1 MPCSCAAAHGKH
13 LSMMEATFEKLLGLL
28 ADGGVRFVLVG
39 GVAVTLHGYVRLTE
53 DIDVLIERT
62 PGNVGRF
69 LDTLA
74 DYGEGFAKE
83 LSPEDFSD
91 EEGAIRIVEESEMSQ
106 INVFTRISGLVYE
119 ELAADAEVFELG
131 GREILYASKA
141 ALIRLKSSSVRE
153 KDQLDVAAL
162 ERLAE
167 DPEAF
172 D

>member
-1 MPCSCAAAHGKH
+1 
-13 LSMMEATFEKLLGLL
+13 MEATFEKLLGLL
-28 ADGGVRFVLVG
+28 AEGEVRFVLVG

-53 DIDVLIERT
+53 DVDILIERT
-62 PGNVGRF
+62 PENIVR
-69 LDTLA
+69 LLETLA
-74 DYGEGFAKE
+74 NYGEGFAKE
-83 LSPEDFSD
+83 LSERDFSD

-106 INVFTRISGLVYE
+106 IDVFTRISGLVYE

-131 GREILYASKA
+131 GREIHYASKA

-162 ERLAE
+162 ERLTE
-167 DPEAF
+167 DPKAF